1 MLAGIVLL
9 SKGVY
14 VKGSSMKGRDK
25 KTQGHQERRESDY
38 YRPNRTLGRSRD
50 ERPYW
55 LDDEDEYD
63 DFHTGKQENYKGE
76 GYYGSNYGSITE
88 HNRGRDY
95 ETNAAYRDQ
104 YRNLTGYRWNDIEEP
119 ANRRGFDL
127 HWHELERRGVHK
139 GKGPRGYQRS
149 DLRITEDVNDILF
162 EDPYIDASEIE
173 VQVENGEVILTGE
186 VENRNIKRRVEDVI
200 EENVSG
206 VRHLENRLRV
216 RHERQITSAV
226 NSRTRIE

>member
-1 MLAGIVLL
+1 
-9 SKGVY
+9 
-14 VKGSSMKGRDK
+14 
-25 KTQGHQERRESDY
+25 
-38 YRPNRTLGRSRD
+38 
-50 ERPYW
+50 
-55 LDDEDEYD
+55 
-63 DFHTGKQENYKGE
+63 
-76 GYYGSNYGSITE
+76 
-88 HNRGRDY
+88 
-95 ETNAAYRDQ
+95 RDQ

-127 HWHELERRGVHK
+127 HWHEVKRRGVHK
-139 GKGPRGYQRS
+139 RKGARGYQRS
-149 DLRITEDVNDILF
+149 DLRIADDVNDILF

-186 VENRNIKRRVEDVI
+186 VENRNIRRRVEDVI

-226 NSRTRIE
+226 NSRTR